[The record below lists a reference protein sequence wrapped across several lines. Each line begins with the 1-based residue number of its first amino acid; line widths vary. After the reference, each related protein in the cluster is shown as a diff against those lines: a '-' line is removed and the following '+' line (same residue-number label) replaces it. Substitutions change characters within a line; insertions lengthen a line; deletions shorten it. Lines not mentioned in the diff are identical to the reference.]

1 VAYITRFTYKGGVD
15 SRYWRLWRRASLKTS
30 CFIKSSLS
38 CNGMVKYK
46 GLSMHAATISLLTEK
61 FSIMPTP
68 LSPILRAD
76 DKDVD
81 IVYNIGRNN

>member
-1 VAYITRFTYKGGVD
+1 
-15 SRYWRLWRRASLKTS
+15 
-30 CFIKSSLS
+30 
-38 CNGMVKYK
+38 
-46 GLSMHAATISLLTEK
+46 MHAATISLLTEK

-81 IVYNIGRNN
+81 IVYNIDKNN

>member
-1 VAYITRFTYKGGVD
+1 
-15 SRYWRLWRRASLKTS
+15 
-30 CFIKSSLS
+30 
-38 CNGMVKYK
+38 MVKYK

-61 FSIMPTP
+61 FSIMPTQ

-81 IVYNIGRNN
+81 IVYNIGKNN